1 MSKAVPPSQQP
12 SSPGLSE
19 ADRVSPSTAPERHLA
34 DPCVPAPPEA
44 VSDNR
49 PLAVPRTD
57 SGEWTSQFDSF
68 LCQALCSGALNERE
82 AIAAIRATNP
92 GWSREFVWQHVRL
105 LRPETPQ
112 QVPRDRYAFSEA
124 EDAFLKESYG
134 KDRRSTRRAIDA
146 ILARHPQWPR
156 RAVIERGRQLGLSR
170 KNQHRV
176 ARWSEGEMIQLLNLQ
191 EKPVRYISKML
202 NRRPASIRAKLKRM
216 NKTADF
222 FGGFKTKD
230 LMGLITVT
238 EETIERWEALGWLRR
253 DSGRITAKS
262 VEEFCRLHPEEAK
275 LERLDPETANFLS
288 PRRAKTA
295 GAT

>member
-12 SSPGLSE
+12 SFPGLSE

-34 DPCVPAPPEA
+34 DPCVPAPPGA

-82 AIAAIRATNP
+82 AIAAIRAANP

-105 LRPETPQ
+105 LRPGTPQ
-112 QVPRDRYAFSEA
+112 QVPRDRYVFSEA

-146 ILARHPQWPR
+146 ILAKHPEWPR

-176 ARWSEGEMIQLLNLQ
+176 ARWSRRCSTNSFRTPSSPISGQL
-191 EKPVRYISKML
+191 
-202 NRRPASIRAKLKRM
+202 
-216 NKTADF
+216 
-222 FGGFKTKD
+222 
-230 LMGLITVT
+230 
-238 EETIERWEALGWLRR
+238 
-253 DSGRITAKS
+253 
-262 VEEFCRLHPEEAK
+262 
-275 LERLDPETANFLS
+275 
-288 PRRAKTA
+288 
-295 GAT
+295 

>member
-1 MSKAVPPSQQP
+1 MPKAVPPSQQP

-34 DPCVPAPPEA
+34 DPCVPAPPGT

-49 PLAVPRTD
+49 PLAVPQTD
-57 SGEWTSQFDSF
+57 SGEWTSQFDAY

-82 AIAAIRATNP
+82 AVAAIRAANP
-92 GWSREFVWQHVRL
+92 AWSREFVWKHVRL
-105 LRPETPQ
+105 LRPDTPP
-112 QVPRDRYAFSEA
+112 QVPRDRYVFSVA
-124 EDAFLKESYG
+124 EDALLRESYG
-134 KDRRSTRRAIDA
+134 KDRRSTRGAIDA
-146 ILARHPQWPR
+146 ILAEHPEWPR

-170 KNQHRV
+170 RNQHRSV
-176 ARWSEGEMIQLLNLQ
+176 RWSDGEVIQLLNLQ

-216 NKTADF
+216 KQTADF

-230 LMGLITVT
+230 LMALMMVT
-238 EETIERWEALGWLRR
+238 EETIKRWETLGWLRR

-262 VEEFCRLHPEEAK
+262 VEDFCLLHPEEAK
-275 LERLDPETANFLS
+275 LERLDPETANYLS

>member
-34 DPCVPAPPEA
+34 DPCVPAPAEA

-146 ILARHPQWPR
+146 ILARHPEWPR

-191 EKPVRYISKML
+191 EKPVRYLEDVES
-202 NRRPASIRAKLKRM
+202 PA
-216 NKTADF
+216 
-222 FGGFKTKD
+222 
-230 LMGLITVT
+230 GL
-238 EETIERWEALGWLRR
+238 
-253 DSGRITAKS
+253 DSG
-262 VEEFCRLHPEEAK
+262 EAK
-275 LERLDPETANFLS
+275 ADEQDRRLLWRLQNQGSDGLDDGDG
-288 PRRAKTA
+288 RDHRAMGGTWLASA
-295 GAT
+295 GLRPDHREIG